1 MHDAAGGWLE
11 PGIVRSS
18 LLDELRALPRDE
30 HLEALAALDRREVE
44 IVLTDR
50 RSITVIVAERWT
62 FTVPST
68 REDAEG

>member
-1 MHDAAGGWLE
+1 MHDAHGSWLE
-11 PGIVRSS
+11 PGAVRTR

-30 HLEALAALDRREVE
+30 HLAALDALERRDVE

-50 RSITVIVAERWT
+50 RSITIIVAERWT

-68 REDAEG
+68 LEDAEG